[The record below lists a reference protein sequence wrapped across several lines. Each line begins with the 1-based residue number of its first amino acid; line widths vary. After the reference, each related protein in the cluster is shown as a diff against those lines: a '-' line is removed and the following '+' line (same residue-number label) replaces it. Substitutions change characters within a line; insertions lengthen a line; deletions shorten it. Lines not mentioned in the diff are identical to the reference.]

1 MKGRQTDAKRER
13 RTGGNQDLLRRQLS
27 QQSALLKQLLRR
39 TDDLEAALSELKAL
53 HGVSTTTG
61 ADASHR
67 LANVQLLTRV
77 RQVVREAVPPDA
89 SVLVISKGD
98 PELLKMHGRK
108 AGHYPQAGDG
118 SYAGSYPKTSTA
130 AIAHLEALRAR
141 GADYLVI
148 PATAFWWLEHYKAF
162 GDHLARRYATVADSA
177 QVCRVY
183 ALRQTRAA
191 DASDVWSQ
199 FHALLA
205 QVQDQ
210 YNRAPSI
217 LDWNSGLS
225 IAAQCPDHTV
235 FSPPANGHELP
246 YLERSIDIVVVGS
259 AAGSAL
265 AEARRV
271 AQAAVAIVSTAG
283 KRQRLALEW
292 QTNGKRSRPL
302 STSIIIPCYNNAR
315 DTVECVGSLRET
327 LPADFSGEIII
338 VDDASTDGTR
348 VALKALAVSDKRVR
362 VITLPK
368 NAGFVTACN
377 RGAKAAKGDILLML
391 NNDTVLLP
399 GWLPPLL
406 RVFRED
412 SKAGVVGGKL
422 LCSDGRLQEA
432 GGIIFRDGS
441 AAHFGRGD
449 YDTDGFLYQFVR
461 EVDYCSGAFLATP
474 RTLFDTLGGFD
485 RRYVPAYYEDVDYC
499 FKVRQSGHRVYYQ
512 PESTIVHFEGA
523 SCGVDPTRGVK
534 RYMAINHQKFVDK
547 WKPVLKGHPVRPA
560 AHDTAAWQ
568 AVGLAQRVGRA

>member
-1 MKGRQTDAKRER
+1 MKARRTDPQRER
-13 RTGGNQDLLRRQLS
+13 TNGHSPDVLRQLS
-27 QQSALLKQLLRR
+27 LQSTALEHLLRR
-39 TDDLEAALSELKAL
+39 TDDLEAALYELKAL
-53 HGVSTTTG
+53 HGVSSAAG

-67 LANVQLLTRV
+67 LAVAQLVTRI
-77 RQVVREAVPPDA
+77 RGVVRESVPPDA
-89 SVLVISKGD
+89 RVLVISKGD
-98 PELLKMHGRK
+98 PELLKMHGRTT
-108 AGHYPQAGDG
+108 AHYPQAADG
-118 SYAGSYPKTSTA
+118 TYAGSYPKTSTA

-148 PATAFWWLEHYKAF
+148 PTTALWWLEHYKSFAE
-162 GDHLARRYATVADSA
+162 HLARRYPTVTEVA
-177 QVCRVY
+177 QVCRIY
-183 ALRQTRAA
+183 ALRQIRAT
-191 DASDVWSQ
+191 DPGDVWHQ

-217 LDWNSGLS
+217 LDWNSSLS

-235 FSPPANGHELP
+235 FSPPVNGHQLP
-246 YLERSIDIVVVGS
+246 YLDRSIDIVALG
-259 AAGSAL
+259 APTASAL

-271 AQAAVAIVSTAG
+271 AQSAVAIVSSAG
-283 KRQRLALEW
+283 GRPRLALEW
-292 QTNGKRSRPL
+292 QTNGKRPRPL

-315 DTVECVGSLRET
+315 DTVTCVGSLRET
-327 LPADFSGEIII
+327 LPADFAGEIII
-338 VDDASTDGTR
+338 IDDASTDATGSE
-348 VALKALAVSDKRVR
+348 LKALAGSDKRIR
-362 VITLPK
+362 VLTHSK
-368 NAGFVTACN
+368 NAGFVMACN
-377 RGAKAAKGDILLML
+377 RGAKAAKGDILLFL

-412 SKAGVVGGKL
+412 PKAGVVGGRL
-422 LCSDGRLQEA
+422 LFSDGRIQEA

-449 YDTDGFLYQFVR
+449 YDTDAFLYQFLR

-474 RTLFDTLGGFD
+474 RRLFDTLDGFD

-512 PESTIVHFEGA
+512 PESTIVHFEG
-523 SCGVDPTRGVK
+523 STCGVDPTRGIK
-534 RYMAINHQKFVDK
+534 RYMAINHQKFVDT
-547 WKPVLKGHPVRPA
+547 WKSVLKGHPVRPA

-568 AVGLAQRVGRA
+568 AVGLTRVAAGV

>member
-1 MKGRQTDAKRER
+1 MKEKDGS
-13 RTGGNQDLLRRQLS
+13 GDLLRQQLAR
-27 QQSALLKQLLRR
+27 QSAVLEQLLRR
-39 TDDLEAALSELKAL
+39 ADDIEAALYELKAL
-53 HGVSTTTG
+53 HGVSSTAG
-61 ADASHR
+61 ADTSQR
-67 LANVQLLTRV
+67 LANVQALTRI
-77 RQVVREAVPPDA
+77 REIVREAVPAEA
-89 SVLVISKGD
+89 SILVIGKGD

-108 AGHYPQAGDG
+108 TGHFPQAEDG

-148 PATAFWWLEHYKAF
+148 PASAFWWLEHYKAF
-162 GDHLARRYATVADSA
+162 GEHLARRYVTVADSA
-177 QVCRVY
+177 QACRIY
-183 ALRQTRAA
+183 ALREVRSN
-191 DASDVWSQ
+191 DAGDVWSQ

-225 IAAQCPDHTV
+225 IAAQCPHHTV
-235 FSPPANGHELP
+235 FSPPDNGHQLP
-246 YLERSIDIVVVGS
+246 YLENSVDIVAVGS
-259 AAGSAL
+259 TSSATL

-271 AQAAVAIVSTAG
+271 AQSAVAVISVAG
-283 KRQRLALEW
+283 ASQSLAVEW
-292 QTNGKRSRPL
+292 RTNGKRPRPL
-302 STSIIIPCYNNAR
+302 STSIIIPVYNNAR
-315 DTVECVGSLRET
+315 DTMACVGSLRET
-327 LPADFSGEIII
+327 LPADFAGEILI

-348 VALKALAVSDKRVR
+348 AALKALAASDKRVR
-362 VITLPK
+362 VITLTK

-377 RGAKAAKGDILLML
+377 RGAKAATGDILLFL

-412 SKAGVVGGKL
+412 PKAGVVGGRL
-422 LCSDGRLQEA
+422 LCSDGRIQEA

-474 RTLFDTLGGFD
+474 RKLFHEADGFD

-499 FKVRQSGHRVYYQ
+499 FKIRQMGHRVFYQ

-534 RYMAINHQKFVDK
+534 RYMAINHQKFLDK
-547 WKPVLKGHPVRPA
+547 WKAVLKGHPVRPA

-568 AVGLAQRVGRA
+568 AVGLSTRAARA